1 MGRRFLYSRPM
12 PSTKSRRR
20 PPPLLQALA
29 WFVPGLIAV
38 AIAALGTHPLTLI
51 PLLLANAL
59 TMAAVCHAIGF
70 DPEPRFGRTVL
81 RRGAA
86 HLVMFTGYVALVF
99 VLVAWPLLQLS
110 QAHSLGALLLLV
122 VALVVALGALWRIW
136 PAFGLAFV
144 WDDAYP
150 AQSDGSWIFTATAR
164 CLTFGRHLSREERFF
179 THFLPAALALL
190 VLAFMAIALTGLY
203 GMLPAEL
210 RIAALGVYGVVLLP
224 LGCLLIANRTLRALL
239 CEAGQPRRTASPVE
253 ASAAAPAPV
262 AAAVSAPLL
271 SETERAA
278 GSAEQ
283 SAALLAAA
291 RRGDVARALAL
302 LEAGADPDTH
312 PAPEDPD
319 QRSVLMLAALL
330 PDTRLLRGLIVK
342 GALLNPPHRGMS
354 ILLSTARYGGEHRAE
369 PIMIL
374 LTTGADVTATDA
386 EGNTAL
392 HYTARRGD
400 LAVAA
405 MLIDAEAPLHTLN
418 AAGQSP
424 LAVACHAANWP
435 LVELMLQRRPPLQA
449 EGSEP
454 ALVAAAGVAADDPRG
469 VALLL
474 KHKAQVN
481 ACNAMGRSALIVA
494 AQLGHTRIVRALL
507 AAHANVTLADQ
518 HGTTALMEAAHRG
531 VEELVRL
538 LCEAG
543 APVDARD
550 RHGRDALTLVCL
562 SPHASGAVVHTLLD
576 SGADPTSHSG
586 EDGQS
591 AIDCAAAAGRWD
603 LLTIL
608 DPDAPL
614 PTTSGTA
621 GDEPDESPGHL
632 LDALRFG
639 HWNIV
644 AGFGA
649 AIAGWPAGE
658 LAALYAELAGAEH
671 VPARRWLLAQGLA
684 AEQRLENGSS
694 LFDTLLEKLPSS
706 RIALIELLDA
716 GASPAGA
723 GRLAKAME
731 YMAAKPPEGAALVSR
746 MLDQGADPFGPLG
759 DGRTP
764 LHLAASVPGWLALLQ
779 RLADIGCDPNARD
792 SDGRTPLHDA
802 LEHPTQV
809 LSAIRCLIGAGAD
822 PEAASA
828 NGETPL
834 GLALAH
840 EASDS
845 ERWLRWTRWPLP
857 RRKLRPHDLPAAA
870 AAGDLDALDKLL
882 ELGFAVDTLDHKGS
896 SALIHACGLGH
907 EAVAIHLLDA
917 GADLALTTPSGIT
930 PLAAAGCARQL
941 ELIRLLVQRQA
952 AVDQR
957 LSGDTTA
964 LMLVCAVGHP
974 DAAEAL
980 ADAGADVNA
989 SDALGRTPLHAA
1001 AQYCFGSRDSLR
1013 ARRLLDVLLSRQAN
1027 PNQADRSGMTPL
1039 LLLLGAHQ
1047 KPGAECDATH
1057 LGALVPVLLD
1067 AGARHDHADQ
1077 RGVTALHA
1085 CAMHLLLPA
1094 ARALSARGADR
1105 AAVDGFGRSAADVAR
1120 LLGYVD
1126 LAAELGTRSNIP
1138 SVSQTLRQPA
1148 QPTE

>member
-1 MGRRFLYSRPM
+1 M
-12 PSTKSRRR
+12 PASKSRRR

-38 AIAALGTHPLTLI
+38 AIAALDTHPLTLV

-86 HLVMFTGYVALVF
+86 HLVMFTAYVALVF
-99 VLVAWPLLQLS
+99 VLVAWPLLQLT
-110 QAHSLGALLLLV
+110 QAHSLNALLLLV
-122 VALVVALGALWRIW
+122 VALVVGLGALWRIW

-164 CLTFGRHLSREERFF
+164 CLTFGKHLSREERFF
-179 THFLPAALALL
+179 THFLPAALSLL
-190 VLAFMAIALTGLY
+190 LLAFMAIALTGLY
-203 GMLPAEL
+203 GLLPAEL
-210 RIAALGVYGVVLLP
+210 RIAALAIYGVVLLP
-224 LGCLLIANRTLRALL
+224 LGCLVVANRTLRALL
-239 CEAGQPRRTASPVE
+239 CETAPRR
-253 ASAAAPAPV
+253 AAPITAEAPAKAPV
-262 AAAVSAPLL
+262 QAPVL
-271 SETERAA
+271 SEAERTA

-283 SAALLAAA
+283 STGLLEAA
-291 RRGDVARALAL
+291 RQGDTPRALAL

-330 PDTRLLRGLIVK
+330 PDTRLLRALIVK
-342 GALLNPPHRGMS
+342 GARLNPPHRGLS
-354 ILLSTARYGGEHRAE
+354 VLLSTVRYGDDHRAE
-369 PIMIL
+369 PVMIL
-374 LTTGADVTATDA
+374 LTNGADVTAADA

-392 HYTARRGD
+392 HYAARRGD
-400 LAVAA
+400 LAIAA
-405 MLIDAEAPLHTLN
+405 MLIDAEAPLDVLN
-418 AAGQSP
+418 SAGQTP
-424 LAVACHAANWP
+424 LAIASHTANWR
-435 LVELMLQRRPPLQA
+435 LLELILQRRPALQP
-449 EGSEP
+449 EGGEP
-454 ALVAAAGVAADDPRG
+454 ALIGAAGIAEDDPRG

-474 KHKAQVN
+474 KQRAQVN
-481 ACNAMGRSALIVA
+481 ARNAMERSALIAA
-494 AQLGHTRIVRALL
+494 AQLGHVRIVRALL
-507 AAHANVTLADQ
+507 TAHADVSLADR

-531 VEELVRL
+531 SEEIVRL
-538 LCEAG
+538 LCDAG

-550 RHGRDALTLVCL
+550 RHGRDALTLACL
-562 SPHASGAVVHTLLD
+562 SSHASPAVVHALLD
-576 SGADPTSHSG
+576 AGADPSARSG
-586 EDGQS
+586 EEGQS
-591 AIDCAAAAGRWD
+591 AIDCAAAEGRWD
-603 LLTIL
+603 LLAIL
-608 DPDAPL
+608 DPEAPL
-614 PTTSGTA
+614 PETA
-621 GDEPDESPGHL
+621 AGSEPDESPGHL

-644 AGFGA
+644 AGF
-649 AIAGWPAGE
+649 AGVTSSWPAS
-658 LAALYAELAGAEH
+658 ELAGLYVELAGTEH
-671 VPARRWLLAQGLA
+671 LQARRWLLAQKLA
-684 AEQRLENGSS
+684 PEQRLDSGVS
-694 LFDTLLEKLPSS
+694 LFNALLEKLPSS
-706 RIALIELLDA
+706 RAALVELLDA
-716 GASPAGA
+716 GASPTGA
-723 GRLAKAME
+723 GRLATAME
-731 YMAAKPPEGAALVSR
+731 YMAARPEEGTALIAR
-746 MLDQGADPFGPLG
+746 MLDQGADPFGPLA

-764 LHLAASVPGWLALLQ
+764 LHLAASVPGWLLLLQ
-779 RLADIGCDPNARD
+779 RLADLGCNPNARD
-792 SDGRTPLHDA
+792 LAGRTPLHDA

-845 ERWLRWTRWPLP
+845 ERWLRWSRWPLP
-857 RRKLRPHDLPAAA
+857 RRKLRAHDLPAAA
-870 AAGDLDALDKLL
+870 AAGDLDAVDRLL
-882 ELGFAVDTLDHKGS
+882 ELGFPVDALDHKGS

-907 EAVAIHLLDA
+907 EAVAIRLLDA
-917 GADLALTTPSGIT
+917 GANLSLATPSGIT
-930 PLAAAGCARQL
+930 ALAAAGCARQL
-941 ELIRLLVQRQA
+941 ELIRVLVQHEVT
-952 AVDQR
+952 VDQR

-989 SDALGRTPLHAA
+989 ADAQGHTPLHAA
-1001 AQYCFGSRDSLR
+1001 AQYCFGSHDSLR
-1013 ARRLLDVLLSRQAN
+1013 ARRLLDVLLSRRAD
-1027 PNQADRSGMTPL
+1027 PNAADRQGMTPL

-1047 KPGAECDATH
+1047 KPGVDCDATH

-1094 ARALSARGADR
+1094 ARALLARGADR
-1105 AAVDGFGRSAADVAR
+1105 SAVDAFGRSAADVAR

-1126 LAAELGTRSNIP
+1126 LAAELAVRSSAGSIP
-1138 SVSQTLRQPA
+1138 SVSQTLRQQA
-1148 QPTE
+1148 D